1 MPAFFVML
9 KADMHCHVQGDPH
22 DNIPYTAEQ
31 LIDHAAQHH
40 YTVLALTCHDKVI
53 FSDELK
59 RYATS
64 KKILLIP
71 GAEKTLQGKHVLLY
85 NLTQQE
91 LDETKNFDDLRQL
104 KLKNKRLLVIAP
116 HPFFIIGSCLG
127 HLLKK
132 NIDVFD
138 AIEYG
143 HYHTYGFNLN
153 KKAAQLA
160 KKYNKPLVG
169 LSDCHRLFQFGTTYS
184 LIDATRTND
193 EVIAAIKSGKVRYV
207 SPPLP
212 PLLFLRITCWII
224 VALSGHILK
233 MLIGHR
239 FSHKL

>member
-1 MPAFFVML
+1 
-9 KADMHCHVQGDPH
+9 MHCHVKGDPH

-31 LIDHAAQHH
+31 LIDHAAQYN
-40 YTVLALTCHDKVI
+40 YTILAITCHDKVI

-59 RYATS
+59 GYAAS
-64 KKILLIP
+64 RNIVLIP

-85 NLTQQE
+85 NLTQHE

-104 KLKNKRLLVIAP
+104 KRKNQNLLVIAP
-116 HPFFIIGSCLG
+116 HPFFVIGSCLG
-127 HLLKK
+127 HLLEK

-153 KKAAQLA
+153 KKAVRIAQ
-160 KKYNKPLVG
+160 KYNKPLVG

-184 LIDATRTND
+184 LIDAQPE
-193 EVIAAIKSGKVRYV
+193 EVIDAIKSGKVRYV
-207 SPPLP
+207 STPLP
-212 PLLFLRITCWII
+212 PLLFIRITCWII
-224 VALSGHILK
+224 VALSGYILK